1 MRCAIAAAAMVAY
14 SVVAG
19 GTPAAAQLD
28 LSVDAPDYSFD
39 DPGVMPLPGTREP
52 TAVYEAAPQP
62 GPAIGSERRGAIREN
77 ILSDGRVDV
86 FVEPQVSIDPEVD
99 VPAASVG
106 ITIRLDE

>member
-1 MRCAIAAAAMVAY
+1 MRCAIAAAVVVVY
-14 SVVAG
+14 SIAVG
-19 GTPAAAQLD
+19 GTPATAQLD
-28 LSVDAPDYSFD
+28 LTVDAPDYSFD
-39 DPGVMPLPGTREP
+39 DPGVMPLPGTLGP
-52 TAVYEAAPQP
+52 TAVHEVVPQP